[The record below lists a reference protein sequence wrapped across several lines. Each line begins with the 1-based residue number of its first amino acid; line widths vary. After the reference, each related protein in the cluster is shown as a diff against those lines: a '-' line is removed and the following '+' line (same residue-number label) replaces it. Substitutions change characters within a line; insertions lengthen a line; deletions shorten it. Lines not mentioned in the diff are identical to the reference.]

1 MTSRVHIV
9 LGATGGIGS
18 ALVRRLTQRGET
30 VFALARDQGR
40 LEELSRATGAASVVC
55 DAREAES
62 VRIAVDSALEKAG
75 RIDGAACLVGSI
87 LIKPVQSTSTAE
99 FVEALNQNLLPA
111 FHLVRAAAPAMGRGE
126 GGSIV
131 LMSSAAARIG
141 LPHHEAIAAAK
152 AGVEGLTRS
161 AAASFAARNVRVNA
175 VAAGLVRTPLS
186 ARLTAS
192 PQALEASAKLHALGR
207 IGEADEVASLLDWL
221 LSADATWATGQVLG
235 MDGGLAS
242 LAVRR

>member
-1 MTSRVHIV
+1 MTSRVHII

-30 VFALARDQGR
+30 VFALARDEGR
-40 LEELSRATGAASVVC
+40 LAELARETGASSVVC

-62 VRIAVDSALEKAG
+62 VSNAIESALEKAG

-99 FVEALNQNLLPA
+99 FVEALSQNLLPA

-152 AGVEGLTRS
+152 AGVEGLARS

-175 VAAGLVRTPLS
+175 VAPGLVRTPLS

-221 LSADATWATGQVLG
+221 LSTDAAWATGQVLG